1 MCHKSV
7 KVISL
12 IVFFLITSSSLAAL
26 KVGDRAPNFNL
37 RDQNNLTH
45 DLNDYKGNWVVLYFY
60 PKDGTPGCTTQ
71 ACDFRDAVKRII
83 ASKSVVFGVSLDS
96 VESHK
101 LFSDKNKLPFSL
113 LSDETGEV
121 AKSDTPART
130 RRGFGED
137 SPRIRRGFSEDLRA
151 TLLGGILKK
160 VHEAALIWHLNLIY
174 IQIDNMY
181 NFFPF
186 SISILFF
193 AFFVIKISLVKA
205 RTIGLGRTAPSL
217 FK

>member
-26 KVGDRAPNFNL
+26 KVGDKAPNFSL

-45 DLNDYKGNWVVLYFY
+45 DLSDYKGNWVVLYFY

-83 ASKSVVFGVSLDS
+83 SSKSVVFGVSLDS

-101 LFSDKNKLPFSL
+101 LFSEKNKLPFSL
-113 LSDETGEV
+113 LSDGTGEV
-121 AKSDTPART
+121 AKLY
-130 RRGFGED
+130 D
-137 SPRIRRGFSEDLRA
+137 SLRNLLVYKTAKRNTFIIDPKGLVAKIYLSVDPKTHSEMVLNDL
-151 TLLGGILKK
+151 G
-160 VHEAALIWHLNLIY
+160 NL
-174 IQIDNMY
+174 QD
-181 NFFPF
+181 
-186 SISILFF
+186 
-193 AFFVIKISLVKA
+193 
-205 RTIGLGRTAPSL
+205 
-217 FK
+217 

>member
-12 IVFFLITSSSLAAL
+12 IVFFLFTSSSLAAL
-26 KVGDRAPNFNL
+26 KVGDRAPNFSL

-45 DLNDYKGNWVVLYFY
+45 KLNDYKGNWVVLYFY

-83 ASKSVVFGVSLDS
+83 TSKSVVFGVSLDS

-121 AKSDTPART
+121 AKLY
-130 RRGFGED
+130 D
-137 SPRIRRGFSEDLRA
+137 SLRNFLVYKTAKRNTFIIDPKGLVAKIYLSVNPKNHSEMILNDLD
-151 TLLGGILKK
+151 
-160 VHEAALIWHLNLIY
+160 NL
-174 IQIDNMY
+174 QD
-181 NFFPF
+181 
-186 SISILFF
+186 
-193 AFFVIKISLVKA
+193 
-205 RTIGLGRTAPSL
+205 
-217 FK
+217 